1 MSRSLDVIIV
11 GAGLAGLHAA
21 RLLEAAGVTRYAV
34 LEGRPRIGGRIHS
47 FEPALQGRVGGEGG
61 FDLGATWLWPGFQR
75 ELMLLVQQLGL
86 PTAPQEGA
94 GDMLFERTA
103 HEPVA
108 RFAGMAAMPPSFRI
122 VGGMGQLLNAVGA
135 AVPAERIH
143 LETRVVQICVEADG
157 VVVTTIRNGVPVTWR
172 APSVL
177 LALPPRLAVA
187 TLVFDPPLPADAQ
200 HGWQST
206 GTHMAA
212 HAKYLAV
219 YPSNFWR
226 DRGLSGEAR
235 SLVGPLGE
243 IHDASSGSHAALFGF
258 FALSAAQRAGI
269 PDEEL
274 KHRCR
279 SQLARLFGDAAREPL
294 ADAVQDWSAESFT
307 ATPACAAQTAGHG
320 CIPDLSPGGTPW
332 GGRLFGAGSEW
343 SPSNPGYLAGAIEA
357 STRAVQAFLS
367 LTHSRV
373 QP

>member
-1 MSRSLDVIIV
+1 MTTLDVIIV
-11 GAGLAGLHAA
+11 GAGLAGLNAA
-21 RLLEAAGVTRYAV
+21 RLLEAAGVTDYAV

-47 FEPALQGRVGGEGG
+47 FEHDLPGHVAGDGG

-75 ELMLLVQQLGL
+75 ELAMLVEELGL
-86 PTAPQEGA
+86 PVVPQKDD
-94 GDMLFERTA
+94 GDMLFERAA
-103 HEPVA
+103 HEPIA

-122 VGGMGQLLNAVGA
+122 AGGMGRLLHAVGA
-135 AVPAERIH
+135 SGQAEKIH
-143 LETRVVQICVEADG
+143 LQMRVVQIRADADG
-157 VVVTTIRNGVPVTWR
+157 VVVTSLRNGVPVTWR
-172 APSVL
+172 ARSVL

-187 TLVFDPPLPADAQ
+187 TLTFDPPLPADA
-200 HGWQST
+200 HHAWQST

-219 YPSNFWR
+219 YPSNFWQ

-235 SLVGPLGE
+235 SLLGPLGE
-243 IHDASSGSHAALFGF
+243 IHDASSSSHAALFGF

-274 KHRCR
+274 KHLCR

-294 ADAVQDWSAESFT
+294 VDAVQDWSAESFT
-307 ATPACAAQTAGHG
+307 ATPACAAQTSGHG
-320 CIPDLSPGGTPW
+320 YIPDISPGSTPW
-332 GGRLFGAGSEW
+332 AGRLFGAGSEW

-367 LTHSRV
+367 STHQRARE
-373 QP
+373 

>member
-1 MSRSLDVIIV
+1 MTTVNVIIV

-21 RLLEAAGVTRYAV
+21 RLLEAAGVTDYAV
-34 LEGRPRIGGRIHS
+34 LEGRPRIGGRIHA
-47 FEPALQGRVGGEGG
+47 FEPALPGCVSGNGG

-75 ELMLLVQQLGL
+75 ELALLVQQLGL
-86 PTAPQEGA
+86 PVVPQEEN
-94 GDMLFERTA
+94 GDMLFERA
-103 HEPVA
+103 VHEPTA

-122 VGGMGQLLNAVGA
+122 VGGMGQLLHAVGS
-135 AVPAERIH
+135 AVQTERVH
-143 LETRVVQICVEADG
+143 LGTRVVQIRAEADG
-157 VVVTTIRNGVPVTWR
+157 VIVSAIRNGVPVTWHAR
-172 APSVL
+172 GVL

-187 TLVFDPPLPADAQ
+187 TLTFDPPLPADA
-200 HGWQST
+200 HHAWQST

-219 YPSNFWR
+219 YTSNFWR
-226 DRGLSGEAR
+226 NRGLSGEAR

-243 IHDASSGSHAALFGF
+243 IHDASSDGQAALFGF
-258 FALSAAQRAGI
+258 FALPAAERARI
-269 PDEEL
+269 PAEEL

-294 ADAVQDWSAESFT
+294 ADAVQDWSAEPFT

-320 CIPDLSPGGTPW
+320 CIPGLSPGGTPW
-332 GGRLFGAGSEW
+332 VGRLFGAGSEW
-343 SPSNPGYLAGAIEA
+343 SPFNPGYLAGAIEA

-367 LTHSRV
+367 LTHFRV